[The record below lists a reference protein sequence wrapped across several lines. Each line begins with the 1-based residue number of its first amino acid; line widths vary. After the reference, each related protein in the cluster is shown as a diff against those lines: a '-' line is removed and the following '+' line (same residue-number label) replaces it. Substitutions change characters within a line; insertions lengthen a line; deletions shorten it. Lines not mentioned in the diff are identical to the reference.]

1 MIEYQKL
8 RSGIV
13 WERLSQ
19 LLNDPSARGM
29 PRDMEV
35 QDAATIMADDKE
47 AVQDAEG
54 QRWDGEEVHRS
65 NGFTMI
71 TQERKPAFRGFG
83 VSRRFTHPAGDRSLG
98 NVEAEHEKL
107 AMNPGCSPG
116 RILGNH
122 LEYQIPNLYRD
133 PSPATARAANPRQDA
148 PIELK
153 SSSVPL
159 NNGFGKH
166 DDERLLP
173 VGPALPSRNPKQFVE
188 QMESGSGTPT
198 LKHCEL
204 LSQR

>member
-1 MIEYQKL
+1 
-8 RSGIV
+8 
-13 WERLSQ
+13 
-19 LLNDPSARGM
+19 
-29 PRDMEV
+29 
-35 QDAATIMADDKE
+35 
-47 AVQDAEG
+47 
-54 QRWDGEEVHRS
+54 
-65 NGFTMI
+65 
-71 TQERKPAFRGFG
+71 
-83 VSRRFTHPAGDRSLG
+83 
-98 NVEAEHEKL
+98 
-107 AMNPGCSPG
+107 MNPGAPHVEFSAT
-116 RILGNH
+116 ILN
-122 LEYQIPNLYRD
+122 IRSRTSYRD

-188 QMESGSGTPT
+188 QMESGSGTLT